1 MAWLARKAFHPARI
15 PFPLVHIDTGRNF
28 PEVLSFRDDFAKKI
42 HAQLLVGSIP
52 DMIQRGDI
60 EDVSP

>member
-28 PEVLSFRDDFAKKI
+28 PEVLEFRDEFAKRI
-42 HAQLLVGSIP
+42 QAALIIGCIP
-52 DMIQRGDI
+52 DMIQNGDI
-60 EDVSP
+60 EDVSE